1 MLLEHQID
9 DIVHLF
15 TKYLQMGY
23 AQITS
28 RRVAYVSRDYLDF
41 GDLVVNQVRTYLV
54 ADLYGKA
61 IKAHTLSCTQ

>member
-9 DIVHLF
+9 DIFHLS

-23 AQITS
+23 AQIIS

-41 GDLVVNQVRTYLV
+41 GDVDVNQVRTYLV

-61 IKAHTLSCTQ
+61 